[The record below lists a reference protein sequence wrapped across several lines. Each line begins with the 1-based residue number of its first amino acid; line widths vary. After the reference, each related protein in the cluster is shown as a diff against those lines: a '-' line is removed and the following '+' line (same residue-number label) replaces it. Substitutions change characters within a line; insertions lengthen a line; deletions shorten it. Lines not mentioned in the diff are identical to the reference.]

1 MIRLINIVA
10 IALFIMLIIIL
21 FKFNLVCEV
30 TINGQSVGYIA
41 DKEAFEAKVNEIINK
56 EEEAKLFTTIEY
68 MPEYQLKFVD
78 KTEQTNEEVILA
90 KLEDSSET
98 TYQLYAV
105 TLDGEEKAVLSSLE
119 EAEKIV
125 DEMTEKYE
133 DDIEL
138 DIGITDKITTDKEE
152 NTVKVATASIDDEIE
167 EKKEEIEA
175 EIEKQKEIESH
186 TVRGVYLEVTPVSG
200 TITSRFGN
208 RESIRSS
215 SHTGLDIAT
224 ATESGLLTVIKN
236 NCQVSKKMQSQ
247 MDMLSKYE
255 LAQELNQRK
264 PKKIE
269 REQELVEQTMTRNEN
284 QDALKSYITTFNVI
298 EEKEEFLQTAKQT
311 MSAIDFAR
319 LVSQLQLQTISNLQE
334 LENMEKEC
342 NSIEDLHELQ
352 QEVSIE
358 YERLQ
363 LITRTIK
370 EEVPR
375 HILYKVIGGETK

>member
-1 MIRLINIVA
+1 MEI
-10 IALFIMLIIIL
+10 
-21 FKFNLVCEV
+21 K
-30 TINGQSVGYIA
+30 TI
-41 DKEAFEAKVNEIINK
+41 
-56 EEEAKLFTTIEY
+56 
-68 MPEYQLKFVD
+68 
-78 KTEQTNEEVILA
+78 
-90 KLEDSSET
+90 
-98 TYQLYAV
+98 
-105 TLDGEEKAVLSSLE
+105 
-119 EAEKIV
+119 
-125 DEMTEKYE
+125 
-133 DDIEL
+133 
-138 DIGITDKITTDKEE
+138 
-152 NTVKVATASIDDEIE
+152 
-167 EKKEEIEA
+167 
-175 EIEKQKEIESH
+175 
-186 TVRGVYLEVTPVSG
+186 
-200 TITSRFGN
+200 
-208 RESIRSS
+208 
-215 SHTGLDIAT
+215 DIAT

-247 MDMLSKYE
+247 MDMFSKYE

>member
-1 MIRLINIVA
+1 MEI
-10 IALFIMLIIIL
+10 
-21 FKFNLVCEV
+21 K
-30 TINGQSVGYIA
+30 TI
-41 DKEAFEAKVNEIINK
+41 
-56 EEEAKLFTTIEY
+56 
-68 MPEYQLKFVD
+68 
-78 KTEQTNEEVILA
+78 
-90 KLEDSSET
+90 
-98 TYQLYAV
+98 
-105 TLDGEEKAVLSSLE
+105 
-119 EAEKIV
+119 
-125 DEMTEKYE
+125 
-133 DDIEL
+133 
-138 DIGITDKITTDKEE
+138 
-152 NTVKVATASIDDEIE
+152 
-167 EKKEEIEA
+167 
-175 EIEKQKEIESH
+175 
-186 TVRGVYLEVTPVSG
+186 
-200 TITSRFGN
+200 
-208 RESIRSS
+208 
-215 SHTGLDIAT
+215 DIAT

-269 REQELVEQTMTRNEN
+269 REQELVEQTMTSNEN

-342 NSIEDLHELQ
+342 NAIEDLHELQ